1 MLLAIDTGNTNAKFA
16 LVDDTG
22 KILQRWRIATDA
34 RRTADEYAV
43 WLDQLIQMAGYRR
56 SDIDA
61 VIIATVVPRALHN
74 LQLLAS
80 RYFSCEAL
88 VAGRGAVGWGIQLRV
103 AEPHAVGADRA
114 VNAIAAQSLTVQL
127 RVAEPHSV
135 GADRAVNAIAA
146 QSLTEGHKIVISFGT
161 ATTFDYI
168 GPDGSYRGGSIAPG
182 VNLSLD
188 ALYAAAAMLPRIA
201 IEPPPNESV
210 IGTTTV
216 GQMQIGIYWGYVA
229 MIEGMIARM
238 KAEIGEPVS
247 VIATGGL
254 AILFQQHGH
263 LFDRVEPDL
272 TLRGLALL
280 YRNRELT

>member
-1 MLLAIDTGNTNAKFA
+1 MLLAIDTGNTNVKFA
-16 LVDDTG
+16 LVNDSG
-22 KILQRWRIATDA
+22 EIIQRWRMATDP

-43 WLDQLIQMAGYRR
+43 WLDQLIRMAGYERA
-56 SDIDA
+56 DIKA
-61 VIIATVVPRALHN
+61 VIVSTVVPRALHN

-80 RYFSCEAL
+80 RYFGCDAF
-88 VAGRGAVGWGIQLRV
+88 VAGRAPVEWGIALRV
-103 AEPHAVGADRA
+103 DEP
-114 VNAIAAQSLTVQL
+114 Q
-127 RVAEPHSV
+127 SV

-146 QSLTEGHKIVISFGT
+146 QVLVEGDKIVISFGT

-201 IEPPPNESV
+201 IEPPSNESV

-238 KAEIGEPVS
+238 KAEIGRPVT

-280 YRNRELT
+280 YGSRKET

>member
-1 MLLAIDTGNTNAKFA
+1 MLFRSK
-16 LVDDTG
+16 
-22 KILQRWRIATDA
+22 
-34 RRTADEYAV
+34 
-43 WLDQLIQMAGYRR
+43 R

-74 LQLLAS
+74 LQLLAT
-80 RYFSCEAL
+80 RYFGCEAL
-88 VAGRGAVGWGIQLRV
+88 VAGRGAVAWGIQLRV
-103 AEPHAVGADRA
+103 AEP
-114 VNAIAAQSLTVQL
+114 Q
-127 RVAEPHSV
+127 SV

-146 QSLTEGHKIVISFGT
+146 HALADGHKIVISFGT
-161 ATTFDYI
+161 ATTFDYV
-168 GPDGSYRGGSIAPG
+168 GSDGSYHGGSIAPG

-188 ALYAAAAMLPRIA
+188 ALYGAAAMLPRIA

-238 KAEIGEPVS
+238 KNEIGEPVS

-280 YRNRELT
+280 YRNREKT